1 MFKSFSRFTKS
12 NSGMWFI
19 VILIVLLV
27 IWALMS
33 YSNSKG
39 SVMDNYTNSASTPP
53 SQPQANT
60 VAANAGSVSSM
71 QAPMN
76 QVTKNS
82 GYALQPVAN
91 PTDLLPVDQNSKW
104 GALNPITN
112 VTPGTPFPTDLLQA
126 ANLIGLD
133 TIAGTL
139 RNANLDLRSDPIITK
154 VNIGPWN
161 NSTIEPDLARVPLE
175 LGCGQP

>member
-19 VILIVLLV
+19 VILIALLV

-39 SVMDNYTNSASTPP
+39 NVMDNYTNSASTPP
-53 SQPQANT
+53 SQPPSNT
-60 VAANAGSVSSM
+60 IASTAGSVSATSSPVS
-71 QAPMN
+71 ATTN
-76 QVTKNS
+76 

-91 PTDLLPVDQNSKW
+91 PKDLLPVDQNSQW

-133 TIAGTL
+133 TISGTL

-175 LGCGQP
+175 LGRGQP

>member
-27 IWALMS
+27 IWAIMS

-39 SVMDNYTNSASTPP
+39 NVMDNYTNSLDSPSMQPTIAST
-53 SQPQANT
+53 
-60 VAANAGSVSSM
+60 AGSVSGVKPPTNTVAST
-71 QAPMN
+71 N
-76 QVTKNS
+76 N
-82 GYALQPVAN
+82 GYTSQPVAN
-91 PTDLLPVDQNSKW
+91 PKDLLPKDQNSQW

-112 VTPGTPFPTDLLQA
+112 VPNGQAFPPDLLQA

-139 RNANLDLRSDPIITK
+139 RNANLDLRSDPIIVK
-154 VNIGPWN
+154 MNIGPWN

-175 LGCGQP
+175 LGCGKP